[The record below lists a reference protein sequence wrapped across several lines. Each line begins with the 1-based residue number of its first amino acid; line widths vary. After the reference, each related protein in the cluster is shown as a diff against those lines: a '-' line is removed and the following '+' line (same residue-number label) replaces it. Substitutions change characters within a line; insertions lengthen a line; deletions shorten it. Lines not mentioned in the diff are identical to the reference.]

1 MASVDDL
8 ADKIER
14 DDARLHAFVAE
25 PGRADRLRAAATELR
40 RRWPDPGDRPDLFAI
55 PVAVKDV
62 IHVAGLPT
70 RAGSRLPAEELSG
83 EQAPVITSLLDAGA
97 VVAGKTVTA
106 EFAFMAPNETRN
118 PHHLAHTP
126 GGSSSGSAAAVAAG
140 LVPAAL
146 GTQTIGSVIRPAA
159 FCGVLGFKPSYGRIS
174 AEGMIPNAPTFD
186 TIGFLAAE
194 PDRLRRLAAATCT
207 GWTPVGDPALPTLPT
222 LAVPVGPYL
231 DQAEPEARA
240 AFDRQL
246 DTLRAAGYR
255 VRELAVLGDIAETNR
270 RNAVINLYELARSH
284 DAWFDRYAERYRPQT
299 AAGIREG
306 RMIAPDDHA
315 RALRDRERFAT
326 RLAGLLG
333 EVDAFVAPSATGP
346 APRGL
351 ETTGSPLMNLPW
363 TQARL
368 PVLGVPAGRS
378 STGLPLGL
386 QFAAAPGRDE
396 HLLAWADGLRS
407 ALSGSAP

>member
-1 MASVDDL
+1 MDDL

-222 LAVPVGPYL
+222 LPTLAVPVGPYL

-306 RMIAPDDHA
+306 RRIAPDDHA

-351 ETTGSPLMNLPW
+351 ETTGSPL
-363 TQARL
+363 
-368 PVLGVPAGRS
+368 
-378 STGLPLGL
+378 
-386 QFAAAPGRDE
+386 
-396 HLLAWADGLRS
+396 
-407 ALSGSAP
+407 